1 MGGVLD
7 LAEVI
12 CILSGKGGTGKTA
25 LCAGIATVL
34 STSGKKVLCIDGDV
48 GLRNLDIFLG
58 MNGVETLSFQDV
70 CSGNYTLAFAA
81 NHPLY
86 PSLSFLT
93 APVNGSIEDIDEADF
108 GAMIEKAKQQFDFIL
123 IDAPAGVGRG
133 MKLCARFA
141 DRCILTALP
150 DLASLRCANRTG
162 QELEIMGANNVR
174 MVVNRIFPEILKAMN
189 MNIDDMMDA
198 AGLPLLGVVPSDPNI
213 SFAAAK
219 NLPLMKYSRF
229 GAAAAY
235 KRITKRILGMT
246 VPISTR

>member
-7 LAEVI
+7 LSEVI

-150 DLASLRCANRTG
+150 DPASLRCANRTG

-174 MVVNRIFPEILKAMN
+174 MVVNRIHPKMVEKMGLTV
-189 MNIDDMMDA
+189 DDVMDR
-198 AGLPLLGVVPSDPNI
+198 AGVPLLGIVPEDSNVVL
-213 SFAAAK
+213 AAAFGK
-219 NLPLMKYSRF
+219 PLLKHTRK
-229 GAAAAY
+229 GAAAACRRIA
-235 KRITKRILGMT
+235 KRIQGFR
-246 VPISTR
+246 VPVTL